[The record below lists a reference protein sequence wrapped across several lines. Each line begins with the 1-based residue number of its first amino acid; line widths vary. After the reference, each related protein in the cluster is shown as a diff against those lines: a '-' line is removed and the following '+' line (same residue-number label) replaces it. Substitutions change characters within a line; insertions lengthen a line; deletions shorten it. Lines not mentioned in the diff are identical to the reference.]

1 MFHKPAHRD
10 TVTPPG
16 QVRNPITP
24 NAPAPQQ
31 PAPQGK

>member
-16 QVRNPITP
+16 QVRNPIP
-24 NAPAPQQ
+24 ASAPAPAPQQ
-31 PAPQGK
+31 PTGK